1 MPTPEQVALF
11 ADLGGFALFL
21 LVVALAGIGF
31 LKGWVVPGWIFKQE
45 RAAREKAET
54 QAARN
59 AEAIEKLA
67 RSASR
72 EQRRNAPPAPRA

>member
-1 MPTPEQVALF
+1 MPTPEQVASF

-21 LVVALAGIGF
+21 LVVAMGGIGF
-31 LKGWVVPGWIFKQE
+31 LKGWIVPGWIYRLE
-45 RAAREKAET
+45 REAREKAEV

-72 EQRRNAPPAPRA
+72 EPRRGPAGPNG